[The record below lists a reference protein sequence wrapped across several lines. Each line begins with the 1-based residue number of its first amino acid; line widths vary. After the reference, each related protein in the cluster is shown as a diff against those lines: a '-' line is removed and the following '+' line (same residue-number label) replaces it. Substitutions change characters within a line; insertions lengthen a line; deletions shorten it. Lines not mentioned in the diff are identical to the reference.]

1 MSNMDFF
8 QIGALKVF
16 AELGQLIEEDERN
29 QIKFMD
35 LPVDIIQN
43 NIACHLLKDKTI
55 NKIFHNN
62 VDNELKF
69 LLFGNNI
76 ELPYMNLN
84 NRGNKI
90 EVKNDELI
98 KYVNYILKQ
107 KNINKV
113 VKNISVSFYERESKG
128 KSCFSWIEKTINL
141 LDKENK
147 LIAWINE
154 VYTFGIMNIRTTFLK
169 LVIRQEDKDIVQT
182 IKKENIVNECN
193 SIHNYI
199 SECIQN
205 YYSD

>member
-1 MSNMDFF
+1 MDFY

-16 AELGQLIEEDERN
+16 ADIGALIEEDESK

-35 LPVDIIQN
+35 LPSDIIQN
-43 NIACHLLKDKTI
+43 NISKYLLEDKQI
-55 NKIFHNN
+55 NKIFHNKK
-62 VDNELKF
+62 DNELKF

-84 NRGNKI
+84 NMDNEI

-113 VKNISVSFYERESKG
+113 VKNISVSFYERRAKG
-128 KSCFSWIEKTINL
+128 KSCLTWIEKTINL
-141 LDKENK
+141 MDKENK

-154 VYTFGIMNIRTTFLK
+154 VSTFGIIRTTYLR
-169 LVIRQEDKDIVQT
+169 LVIKQNDKDIIQT
-182 IKKENIVNECN
+182 IKKENIISECYKL
-193 SIHNYI
+193 HNHI
-199 SECIQN
+199 SECINN
-205 YYSD
+205 YYSE

>member
-16 AELGQLIEEDERN
+16 AELGQLIEEDEKK
-29 QIKFMD
+29 QFKFMD
-35 LPVDIIQN
+35 LPSDIIQN

-107 KNINKV
+107 KGINKV
-113 VKNISVSFYERESKG
+113 VKNISVDFHERTG
-128 KSCFSWIEKTINL
+128 KKCFTWIEQTIDL
-141 LDKENK
+141 LDNENNS
-147 LIAWINE
+147 IAYINE
-154 VYTFGIMNIRTTFLK
+154 VCTFGIMNIRTTYLK

-182 IKKENIVNECN
+182 IKKENIVNECY

>member
-1 MSNMDFF
+1 MDFYK
-8 QIGALKVF
+8 IGALKVF
-16 AELGQLIEEDERN
+16 ADIGALIEEDEKN
-29 QIKFMD
+29 QIKFRD
-35 LPVDIIQN
+35 LPTDIIQN
-43 NIACHLLKDKTI
+43 SIACHLLKDKTI
-55 NKIFHNN
+55 NKIFHNKE
-62 VDNELKF
+62 DNDLKF
-69 LLFGNNI
+69 ILFGSNI

-90 EVKNDELI
+90 EVKNDELL

-107 KNINKV
+107 KGINKV
-113 VKNISVSFYERESKG
+113 VKNISVDFHERQSNG

-147 LIAWINE
+147 LVAWINE
-154 VYTFGIMNIRTTFLK
+154 VYTFGIMNIRTTYLK
-169 LVIRQEDKDIVQT
+169 LVIKQEDKDIVQT
-182 IKKENIVNECN
+182 IKKENIVNECY

>member
-1 MSNMDFF
+1 MDFY

-16 AELGQLIEEDERN
+16 SELGALIEEDERN
-29 QIKFMD
+29 QVTILD
-35 LPVDIIQN
+35 LPTDIIYN
-43 NIACHLLKDKTI
+43 NIASHLLKDKTI
-55 NKIFHNN
+55 NKIFHEHD
-62 VDNELKF
+62 DNELKIM
-69 LLFGNNI
+69 LFGNNI
-76 ELPYMNLN
+76 ELPYMNLK

-154 VYTFGIMNIRTTFLK
+154 VYTFGIMNIRTTYLK
-169 LVIRQEDKDIVQT
+169 LVIKQEDKDIVQT
-182 IKKENIVNECN
+182 IKKENIVNECHI
-193 SIHNYI
+193 IHNYI

-205 YYSD
+205 YYSE

>member
-1 MSNMDFF
+1 MKNY
-8 QIGALKVF
+8 I
-16 AELGQLIEEDERN
+16 
-29 QIKFMD
+29 IKID
-35 LPVDIIQN
+35 
-43 NIACHLLKDKTI
+43 
-55 NKIFHNN
+55 
-62 VDNELKF
+62 DNELKYI
-69 LLFGNNI
+69 LFGKNI

-84 NRGNKI
+84 NMDNEI

-113 VKNISVSFYERESKG
+113 VKNISVSFYERRAKG
-128 KSCFSWIEKTINL
+128 KSCLTWIEKTINL
-141 LDKENK
+141 MGKENK

>member
-1 MSNMDFF
+1 MDFYK
-8 QIGALKVF
+8 IGALKVF
-16 AELGQLIEEDERN
+16 ADIGALIDEDESK

-43 NIACHLLKDKTI
+43 NISKYLLEDKQI
-55 NKIFHNN
+55 NKIFHNKK
-62 VDNELKF
+62 DNQLKY

-84 NRGNKI
+84 NRDNNI
-90 EVKNDELI
+90 EVKNDELL

-113 VKNISVSFYERESKG
+113 VKNISVDFYERESKG

-147 LIAWINE
+147 LVAWINE
-154 VYTFGIMNIRTTFLK
+154 VYTFGIMNIRTTYLK
-169 LVIRQEDKDIVQT
+169 LVIRQQDKDIVQT
-182 IKKENIVNECN
+182 IKKENIVNECY